1 MKKETLNEKVIK
13 WFYGIHGTLDEY
25 RRNEV
30 NRIGSNVAIIL
41 TLFNLGLVLTAGLM
55 VNATNNYELI
65 SNVLVIGLL
74 FIIFAVGGYV
84 IFKTHQLHL
93 TDIDVEKKQFSKA
106 KVHAVKRAFISG
118 LSFGIYMY
126 LLDVV
131 ADWLFDQGSFLPI
144 LTSITTIEVAIIAG
158 VVFGL
163 LIGLMNLAEIKK
175 Y

>member
-1 MKKETLNEKVIK
+1 MKNETLNEKVIK

-25 RRNEV
+25 RRNKV

-41 TLFNLGLVLTAGLM
+41 TLFNLALIIIAVLMINT
-55 VNATNNYELI
+55 TNNYELI
-65 SNVLVIGLL
+65 SNVLVVGLL
-74 FIIFAVGGYV
+74 FIIFAVGSYV

-93 TDIDVEKKQFSKA
+93 TDIEVEKKQIAKA
-106 KVHAVKRAFISG
+106 KGHVVKRAFISG
-118 LSFGIYMY
+118 ISFGICMY

-131 ADWLFDQGSFLPI
+131 SDWLFEHGSLSMI
-144 LTSITTIEVAIIAG
+144 LTNPTSIEVAVISG

-163 LIGLMNLAEIKK
+163 LIGLLNLAEIKK